1 MELGFY
7 KSGEIDTMLRGIMGK
22 VFNEIR
28 KPRVLE
34 KMERINSKFSK
45 MPYYK
50 NYAAVSGA
58 VHNISHHEDAVR
70 DILISEGV
78 NEYITK
84 QKKEAIHLW
93 IEHPEL
99 STRVPVNSFIYQPC
113 GPNDSPDF
121 IIKLSETFILA
132 IECKSSN
139 NHIPLYNSGGV
150 KQNYLYVFS
159 SNTTNETVTY
169 MGSDIIT
176 IRQQELIDAHI
187 KEARERDEILN
198 KKLRELDTNSRG
210 ISYYTRPMIGQSG
223 GKKFTNY
230 FTHENRK
237 NAEKSVLKFVE
248 KIINL

>member
-1 MELGFY
+1 MELGFCES
-7 KSGEIDTMLRGIMGK
+7 KLINIDTMLRGIMCK

-28 KPRVLE
+28 KPQVLE
-34 KMERINSKFSK
+34 KIERINSKFSK

-50 NYAAVSGA
+50 NYSAVSGA

-70 DILISEGV
+70 DILISEGIMECKTV
-78 NEYITK
+78 
-84 QKKEAIHLW
+84 QKKETIHLW

-139 NHIPLYNSGGV
+139 NLVPLYNSGGV

-159 SNTTNETVTY
+159 SNSTNETVTY

-176 IRQQELIDAHI
+176 IKQQELIDAHI

-198 KKLRELDTNSRG
+198 TKLREIDTNSRG

-230 FTHENRK
+230 FTHENRE
-237 NAEKSVLKFVE
+237 ASGKSVLNFVE
-248 KIINL
+248 NN